1 MGSLVGER
9 KTTKHQGIANLIL
22 PCQLL
27 NLRKRQN
34 LVFFQRGSPTED
46 SEAEAIASE
55 VINLMQKD
63 YLYIIGSGT
72 TIQPIMKKL
81 RLTNT
86 LLGVDLAVLGMGE
99 AEAEGNANVTKF

>member
-1 MGSLVGER
+1 
-9 KTTKHQGIANLIL
+9 
-22 PCQLL
+22 
-27 NLRKRQN
+27 
-34 LVFFQRGSPTED
+34 
-46 SEAEAIASE
+46 
-55 VINLMQKD
+55 MQKD